1 MTIMTR
7 YPAERKQETRRRILA
22 ASEALMKTRG
32 VEAASVEAVMRSA
45 GLTVGGFYAH
55 FPSKEALASETLL
68 HGLARSFGAM
78 EAALDGLAGRDWVR
92 GMIRTYLAQAD
103 DPDLAHACPMTLL
116 LPEVARADDA
126 RKTRFAEVTRTLLDR
141 AAARYPAVA
150 GFTPREAVLA
160 TYAALAGAVALARTA
175 PTPAARRAITGA
187 CERMLVAWLGL
198 DDDAPAVAG
207 AAATR
212 GRTGEV
218 TAKRPRS
225 RRAR

>member
-1 MTIMTR
+1 MAIMTR

-22 ASEALMKTRG
+22 ASEALMKARG

-103 DPDLAHACPMTLL
+103 DPDLVEQIRRLMFVFEDIIHVNDKGIQAVLK
-116 LPEVARADDA
+116 EVENDELSLAL
-126 RKTRFAEVTRTLLDR
+126 KTASEPLKEKIFRNMSER
-141 AAARYPAVA
+141 AAALIKEDMQYMGPVRVSDVEQAQQRIVDI
-150 GFTPREAVLA
+150 V
-160 TYAALAGAVALARTA
+160 
-175 PTPAARRAITGA
+175 RRLEESGD
-187 CERMLVAWLGL
+187 LVIEG
-198 DDDAPAVAG
+198 
-207 AAATR
+207 R
-212 GRTGEV
+212 GGEGETLV
-218 TAKRPRS
+218 
-225 RRAR
+225 

>member
-1 MTIMTR
+1 MSIMTR

-22 ASEALMKTRG
+22 ASEALMKARG

-78 EAALDGLAGRDWVR
+78 EAALDGLAGRDWVS

-126 RKTRFAEVTRTLLDR
+126 RKARFAEVTGALLDR
-141 AAARYPAVA
+141 AAARFPAVA
-150 GFTPREAVLA
+150 GFSPREAVLA

-175 PTPAARRAITGA
+175 PAPAARQAITGA

-198 DDDAPAVAG
+198 DEEAPG
-207 AAATR
+207 ASGPR
-212 GRTGEV
+212 GRPGGV

>member
-22 ASEALMKTRG
+22 ASEALMKARG

-126 RKTRFAEVTRTLLDR
+126 RKARFAEVTGALLDR
-141 AAARYPAVA
+141 AAARFPAVA
-150 GFTPREAVLA
+150 GFSPREAVLA

-175 PTPAARRAITGA
+175 PAPAARHAITGA

-198 DDDAPAVAG
+198 DEEVPG
-207 AAATR
+207 ASALR
-212 GRTGEV
+212 GRPGGV
-218 TAKRPRS
+218 TAKRLRS